1 MAKGE
6 NQKLK
11 MLYLAQ
17 LFFRETDENHGLTM
31 PELIR
36 RLHALGVNADRKT
49 LYQDIALLRRFGM
62 DILCS
67 RVGNET
73 LYQLVSREFELP
85 ELKLLVDSVQS
96 SRFLTEKKSEALIG
110 KLEQLVSRYDA
121 GQLSRQ
127 VHIAGRIKSMN
138 ESIYY
143 TVDTLQSAIDQ
154 QRQIHFQYF
163 QWNAK
168 KQQECRHGGKI
179 YDVGPWQL
187 WLNNEN
193 YYLIGY
199 DAATETLRHYRVD
212 KMKNIEIT
220 EEPRYGSPETFEADQ
235 AAYTRRLFGM
245 YSGEPM
251 RVLLRSNDEM
261 LGPLID
267 RFGTDI
273 PITPCAGGYHVT
285 VEAAVS
291 PQFYAWVA
299 GLGSGV
305 QIISPRSAVKGMTEF
320 ARTLFRQYSQLGG

>member
-1 MAKGE
+1 MKGE

-36 RLHALGVNADRKT
+36 RLHELGVNADRKT

-110 KLEQLVSRYDA
+110 KLERLVSRYDA

-163 QWNAK
+163 QWNAD
-168 KQQECRHGGKI
+168 KQPEFRHGGKI

-187 WLNNEN
+187 WLDNEK

-199 DAATETLRHYRVD
+199 DADTEELRHYRVD

-220 EEPRYGSPETFEADQ
+220 EDPRYGDPETFEADQ

-251 RVLLRSNDEM
+251 RVLLQSSGDM
-261 LGPLID
+261 LGALSD
-267 RFGTDI
+267 RFGMDI
-273 PITPCAGGYHVT
+273 PLTPCAGGYHVE

-299 GLGSGV
+299 GLGPGV
-305 QIISPRSAVKGMTEF
+305 QIISPRNAVKGMTDF